1 MFIRAYLRASTKEQ
15 DAERA
20 KDALIQF
27 AESHGHKIASFYI
40 ENESGT
46 KRERPELQRILNDSH
61 KDDIILI
68 EQVDRLSR
76 LNEKDWGS
84 LKSAISDAGLKIV
97 SVDLPTSHSA
107 LNNNIGSDDF
117 TGQMLKAIN
126 NMLLDM
132 LAVISRK
139 DYEDRRRRQFE
150 GIERNREK
158 FKGRP
163 ANAQKHAQVIS
174 LKEKG
179 YSLTDIQDLT
189 GYSRATVARVLRAN
203 RGGVFQGSWH

>member
-15 DAERA
+15 DASRA
-20 KDALIQF
+20 KESLTKFTD
-27 AESHGHKIASFYI
+27 SHGHKIAAFYI

-46 KRERPELQRILNDSH
+46 VRDRPELQRIL
-61 KDDIILI
+61 KDAHTGEIILV

-76 LNEKDWGS
+76 LNEKDWNS
-84 LKSAISDAGLKIV
+84 LKGSINKAGLKIV

-107 LNNNIGSDDF
+107 LNNITSDDF
-117 TGQMLKAIN
+117 TAQILKAIN

-139 DYEDRRRRQFE
+139 DYEDRRRRQSE
-150 GIERNREK
+150 GIERNRGK

-163 ANAQKHAQVIS
+163 ANEEKHAQVVS

-179 YSLTDIQDLT
+179 CSLTEIQGLT
-189 GYSRATVARVLRAN
+189 GYSRATVARILKAN
-203 RGGVFQGSWH
+203 RE

>member
-15 DAERA
+15 DASRA
-20 KDALIQF
+20 KESLIQF
-27 AESHGHKIASFYI
+27 AESHGHQIAAFYI
-40 ENESGT
+40 ENKSGT
-46 KRERPELQRILNDSH
+46 VRDRPELQRIL
-61 KDDIILI
+61 KDAHTGDIILV

-76 LNEKDWGS
+76 LNEKDWSS
-84 LKSAISDAGLKIV
+84 LKGSIDKVGLKIV

-107 LNNNIGSDDF
+107 LNNIASDDF
-117 TGQMLKAIN
+117 TAQMLKAIN

-139 DYEDRRRRQFE
+139 DYEDRRRRQSE
-150 GIERNREK
+150 GIERNRDK

-163 ANAQKHAQVIS
+163 ANEEKHKQVVS

-179 YSLTDIQDLT
+179 CSLTEIQEFT
-189 GYSRATVARVLRAN
+189 GYSRATVARVLKAN
-203 RGGVFQGSWH
+203 RE

>member
-20 KDALIQF
+20 KAALIQF
-27 AESHGHKIASFYI
+27 AELHGHKIAAFYI

-46 KRERPELQRILNDSH
+46 KIDRPELKRVIHDSH
-61 KDDIILI
+61 KNDIILI

-76 LNEKDWGS
+76 LNESDWQN
-84 LKSAISDAGLKIV
+84 LKQSIGDAGLKIV
-97 SVDLPTSHSA
+97 SMDLPTSHSA
-107 LNNNIGSDDF
+107 FVSSGNDDF
-117 TGQMLKAIN
+117 TDQMLKAIN

-139 DYEDRRRRQFE
+139 DYEDRRRRQSE
-150 GIERNREK
+150 GIERNRDK

-163 ANAQKHAQVIS
+163 ANEAKHAQVVS

-179 YSLTDIQDLT
+179 CSLTEIQGLT
-189 GYSRATVARVLRAN
+189 GYSRATVARVLKAHRELK
-203 RGGVFQGSWH
+203 S

>member
-15 DAERA
+15 DASRA
-20 KDALIQF
+20 KESLINF
-27 AESHGHKIASFYI
+27 AESHGHKIAAFYI

-46 KRERPELQRILNDSH
+46 VRDRPELQRIL
-61 KDDIILI
+61 KDAHQGDIILV

-76 LNEKDWGS
+76 LNEKDWSS
-84 LKSAISDAGLKIV
+84 LKASIDKVGLKIV

-107 LNNNIGSDDF
+107 LNNIASDDF
-117 TGQMLKAIN
+117 TAQMLKAIN

-139 DYEDRRRRQFE
+139 DYEDRRRRQSE
-150 GIERNREK
+150 GIERNRDK

-163 ANAQKHAQVIS
+163 ANQGKHKQVIN

-179 YSLTDIQDLT
+179 CSLTEIQELT
-189 GYSRATVARVLRAN
+189 GYSRATVARVLKAHRE
-203 RGGVFQGSWH
+203 QL

>member
-15 DAERA
+15 DANRA
-20 KDALIQF
+20 KEALTQF
-27 AESHGHKIASFYI
+27 AESQGHKIASFYV

-46 KRERPELQRILNDSH
+46 LLDRPELERLLDDAQEN
-61 KDDIILI
+61 DIILV

-76 LNEKDWGS
+76 LNENDWFK
-84 LKSAISDAGLKIV
+84 LKSTIGSAGLKIV
-97 SVDLPTSHSA
+97 SMDLPTSHSA
-107 LNNNIGSDDF
+107 LSITATDDF
-117 TGQMLKAIN
+117 TAQMLKAIN

-139 DYEDRRRRQFE
+139 DYDDRRRRQAQGISKAKSE
-150 GIERNREK
+150 GK

-163 ANAQKHAQVIS
+163 ANGQKHAQVVS

-179 YSLTDIQDLT
+179 CSLTEIQELT
-189 GYSRATVARVLRAN
+189 GYSRATVARVLKTYREQEGN
-203 RGGVFQGSWH
+203 I

>member
-1 MFIRAYLRASTKEQ
+1 MFIRAYLRASTQEQ
-15 DAERA
+15 DASRA

-27 AESHGHKIASFYI
+27 AESHGHKIAAFYI

-46 KRERPELQRILNDSH
+46 VRDRPELQRVLKDAH
-61 KDDIILI
+61 VDDIILV

-76 LNEKDWGS
+76 LNEKDWNS
-84 LKSAISDAGLKIV
+84 LKAAISEVGLKIV

-107 LNNNIGSDDF
+107 LSAIANDDF
-117 TGQMLKAIN
+117 TAQMLKAIN

-132 LAVISRK
+132 LAVIARK
-139 DYEDRRRRQFE
+139 DYEDRRRRQTE
-150 GIERNREK
+150 GIERNRDK

-163 ANAQKHAQVIS
+163 ANVEKHAQVIS

-179 YSLTDIQDLT
+179 CSLTEIQGLT
-189 GYSRATVARVLRAN
+189 GYSRATVARVLKMHREREIN
-203 RGGVFQGSWH
+203 

>member
-15 DAERA
+15 DASRA
-20 KDALIQF
+20 KESLIKF
-27 AESHGHKIASFYI
+27 AESHGHKIAAFYI

-46 KRERPELQRILNDSH
+46 VRDRPELQRIL
-61 KDDIILI
+61 KDAHTGDIILV

-76 LNEKDWGS
+76 LNEKDWSS
-84 LKSAISDAGLKIV
+84 LKASIDKVGLKIV

-107 LNNNIGSDDF
+107 LNNIASDDF
-117 TGQMLKAIN
+117 TAQMLKAIN

-139 DYEDRRRRQFE
+139 DYDDRRRRQSE
-150 GIERNREK
+150 GIERNRDK

-163 ANAQKHAQVIS
+163 ANEEKHKQVVS

-179 YSLTDIQDLT
+179 CSLTEIQGLT
-189 GYSRATVARVLRAN
+189 GYSRATVARVLKAN
-203 RGGVFQGSWH
+203 RE